1 MPYCSQCGNAVQD
14 ADQFCLRCGAGQKAG
29 VTAEAPPPPTD
40 RTAAVLCYMPYLG
53 WIAAIYVL
61 AGERYRRERDTR
73 FHAFQGLYLM
83 GAWLLY
89 SWVMED
95 VVETISRPG
104 LRLHRLVRLAY
115 VVLSI
120 YLMVKASRREKY
132 RLPVLGDLADQSLR
146 EQR

>member
-1 MPYCSQCGNAVQD
+1 V
-14 ADQFCLRCGAGQKAG
+14 GQKAG
-29 VTAEAPPPPTD
+29 GEAGQPSG
-40 RTAAVLCYMPYLG
+40 RTAAVLCYLPYVG
-53 WIAAIYVL
+53 WIAAISVL

-89 SWVMED
+89 SWVIEEILD
-95 VVETISRPG
+95 TVVGWPRM
-104 LRLHRLVRLAY
+104 LHRMVRLVY
-115 VVLSI
+115 VLVSI
-120 YLMVKASRREKY
+120 YLMVKASQREKY

>member
-1 MPYCSQCGNAVQD
+1 V
-14 ADQFCLRCGAGQKAG
+14 
-29 VTAEAPPPPTD
+29 
-40 RTAAVLCYMPYLG
+40 G
-53 WIAAIYVL
+53 WIAAISVL

-89 SWVMED
+89 SWVIEEILD
-95 VVETISRPG
+95 TVVGWPRM
-104 LRLHRLVRLAY
+104 LHRMVRLVY
-115 VVLSI
+115 VLVSI
-120 YLMVKASRREKY
+120 YLMVKASQREKY